1 MSIVIPSSVTSISS
15 FAFSFCRKLKT
26 ITCYATIP
34 PVAYSRTFYNSTPSQ
49 LFVPEESL
57 EAYKSDDVWSK
68 FANISA
74 IPGYDAIESPKAS
87 ISTANHPTI
96 YNLDGTAVSGDI
108 QSLSPGIYIIVEG
121 GKSRK
126 IIVR

>member
-1 MSIVIPSSVTSISS
+1 VIPNSVTSIGSNFFYGCS
-15 FAFSFCRKLKT
+15 CLKT
-26 ITCYATIP
+26 VVSYATIP
-34 PVAYSRTFYNSTPSQ
+34 PVAGNQTFDYSPSSLQ
-49 LFVPEESL
+49 LLVPEESL

-96 YNLDGTAVSGDI
+96 YNLDGTAVSRDI